1 MLYTMNKIEHI
12 GIAVKSLS
20 TSIPK
25 YELMLDTPCYKIE
38 EVPSQKVRTA
48 FFKLGDNKIEL
59 LEPTSEDSVIH
70 RFIEKNGEG
79 MHHVAYAVEDIFAS
93 IARLRKDGFQI
104 LNENP
109 SEGADNKLVSFIH
122 PRDCA
127 GVLTELCQDIS

>member
-1 MLYTMNKIEHI
+1 MNKIEHI